1 MRKVFAGLAA
11 FLLLVLVVQFFLA
24 ASGAFSNEANEEAF
38 RPHRILGLGSILV
51 AVVLTVAA
59 AVMRM
64 PGRIIGL
71 SGLVAGLG
79 ILQALIAV
87 IAKAFGDSAGDSA
100 VGRYVFGLHAVNGLV
115 MVAVARVILRS
126 VRAAPDT
133 TTTSGVDTTVTGP
146 AADSARTAS

>member
-24 ASGAFSNEANEEAF
+24 ASGAFSSEANEEAF

-87 IAKAFGDSAGDSA
+87 IAKAFGDSA